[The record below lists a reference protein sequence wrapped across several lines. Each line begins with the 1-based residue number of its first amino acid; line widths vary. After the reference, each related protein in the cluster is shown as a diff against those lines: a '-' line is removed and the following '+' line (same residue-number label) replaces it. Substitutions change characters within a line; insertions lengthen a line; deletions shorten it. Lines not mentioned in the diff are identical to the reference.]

1 MTSQRARSSQQRTKA
16 TDRTNFLHSSC
27 GYYHSAFVTDAGH
40 LYMFGD
46 CEGGKLG
53 VGKEDLDDS
62 PCDEP
67 VKVSFPREA
76 EEDLDDDDVETTNG
90 NQTLDKVGL
99 LLPTSQDKPILFT
112 PSCVS

>member
-1 MTSQRARSSQQRTKA
+1 MTSAGQTEATK
-16 TDRTNFLHSSC
+16 RVNFLHCSC
-27 GYYHSAFVTDAGH
+27 GYYHSAFVTDVGH

-53 VGKEDLDDS
+53 VGREDLDDS

-90 NQTLDKVGL
+90 NQTSDKVGL
-99 LLPTSQDKPILFT
+99 PLPTS
-112 PSCVS
+112 SAS

>member
-1 MTSQRARSSQQRTKA
+1 MIEVNS
-16 TDRTNFLHSSC
+16 FLKNSKEER
-27 GYYHSAFVTDAGH
+27 GGR

-99 LLPTSQDKPILFT
+99 LLPIN
-112 PSCVS
+112 